1 MKVMRIR
8 HAKLIVAVVVIANLI
23 LFYYSWKSTIWKSL
37 TSTLMPGDAAER
49 AASADNELGGMGAGA
64 AGRGGGKSPRDK
76 LKNANKHIRKS
87 ITVVFRSFYNFENDL
102 KASIDNLLDIVPNL
116 SVLVLLEGTP
126 YPPVTYERNI
136 TATSGEENTVRF
148 INLGFDVQKTPEQLN
163 ALAAIHTK
171 YVLFLP
177 DSVRLTS
184 KNLLQKILREINSAM
199 PLGAGIAARAP
210 LKAGEFKHQQE
221 ARALLPPVGPE
232 ETVRRLVIVPFAGN
246 MKSFSSCTQINLD
259 LPNWTIQ
266 YVAVNSSDKCDLY
279 LQKHAILVDV
289 GVLKVLP
296 DPFVSP
302 FPEMFYIQAKLAGIS
317 KTVFPQTF
325 QDGRRLFASYH
336 TKQRRTEI
344 RRRQF
349 KELYKK
355 LQIKRIIRRSHKVI
369 TKSDTK
375 ESGGGGGS
383 HHNLVL
389 DTQFSSSNFSLPLV
403 TEIDLIGCERTTKS
417 CVGTVYNNR
426 PFYIYLDK
434 HTPPC
439 CLDKLKTTFNHVLE
453 EFENVGIRY
462 WLDNQA
468 LRTAIETNHL
478 HPDAYEIDISFNVND
493 LERSNAMK
501 KSQNKPYVDNEGF
514 YWIKATDGHYFKV
527 QFSKINQIGVN
538 LLPFEINGNEV
549 RPSGFFGWKAKEFS
563 ADYLHPMSTVLFLGK
578 SVMCPN
584 NVREFLDFKNV

>member
-8 HAKLIVAVVVIANLI
+8 HAKLIVGLVVIANLI

-37 TSTLMPGDAAER
+37 TSTLMPNDGGDR
-49 AASADNELGGMGAGA
+49 TASADNELTGGATS
-64 AGRGGGKSPRDK
+64 GRGGVGGKSPRDK

-116 SVLVLLEGTP
+116 SILVLLEGAP
-126 YPPVTYERNI
+126 YPPVSYERNI

-148 INLGFDVQKTPEQLN
+148 LNLGFDVQKTPEQLN

-184 KNLLQKILREINSAM
+184 KNLLQKILREINSAV
-199 PLGAGIAARAP
+199 PLGAGIAARVP
-210 LKAGEFKHQQE
+210 LKAADVKHMQE

-232 ETVRRLVIVPFAGN
+232 ETVKRLIIVPFAGN

-266 YVAVNSSDKCDLY
+266 YVAANSSDKCDLY
-279 LQKHAILVDV
+279 IQKHAILVDV
-289 GVLKVLP
+289 GVLKELP
-296 DPFVSP
+296 DPFASP

-317 KTVFPQTF
+317 
-325 QDGRRLFASYH
+325 
-336 TKQRRTEI
+336 QRRTEI

-349 KELYKK
+349 RELYKK

-375 ESGGGGGS
+375 DGTGGSSS

-439 CLDKLKTTFNHVLE
+439 CLDKLKSTFNHVLE

-468 LRTAIETNHL
+468 LRTAIETNRL

-578 SVMCPN
+578 NVMCPN

>member
-8 HAKLIVAVVVIANLI
+8 HAKLIVTLVVIANLI

-37 TSTLMPGDAAER
+37 ASTLMLPSDAAER
-49 AASADNELGGMGAGA
+49 AAAANNELMGAGSA
-64 AGRGGGKSPRDK
+64 ASGRAGKSPRDK

-87 ITVVFRSFYNFENDL
+87 ITIVFRSFYNFENDL

-116 SVLVLLEGTP
+116 SVLVLLEGAP
-126 YPPVTYERNI
+126 YPPVSYERNI
-136 TATSGEENTVRF
+136 TASGEENTVRF

-210 LKAGEFKHQQE
+210 LRAGEAKHQQE
-221 ARALLPPVGPE
+221 ARALVPPVGPE
-232 ETVRRLVIVPFAGN
+232 ETVKRIVIVPFAGN

-289 GVLKVLP
+289 GVLKELP
-296 DPFVSP
+296 DPFASP
-302 FPEMFYIQAKLAGIS
+302 FPEMFYIQAKLAGIT
-317 KTVFPQTF
+317 KTVFPQSF

-349 KELYKK
+349 KDLYKK

-369 TKSDTK
+369 SKTDQK
-375 ESGGGGGS
+375 EGGGGGP
-383 HHNLVL
+383 HHSLVL

-417 CVGTVYNNR
+417 CVGAVYNNQ
-426 PFYIYLDK
+426 PFYIYLNK

-468 LRTAIETNHL
+468 LKTAIETNRL

-578 SVMCPN
+578 NVMCPN
-584 NVREFLDFKNV
+584 NVREFLDFKNVK

>member
-1 MKVMRIR
+1 MRIR

-23 LFYYSWKSTIWKSL
+23 LFYYSWKSTIWKTL
-37 TSTLMPGDAAER
+37 TSTLMPSDAAER
-49 AASADNELGGMGAGA
+49 AASADNELGGGVGVGA
-64 AGRGGGKSPRDK
+64 AGRGVGKSSRDK
-76 LKNANKHIRKS
+76 LKSANKHIRKS

-126 YPPVTYERNI
+126 YPPVSYERNI

-210 LKAGEFKHQQE
+210 LKAGEAKHQQE

-289 GVLKVLP
+289 GVLKELP

-369 TKSDTK
+369 SKTDAK
-375 ESGGGGGS
+375 ESGGGGS

-417 CVGTVYNNR
+417 CVGSVYNNR
-426 PFYIYLDK
+426 PFYIYLEK

-468 LRTAIETNHL
+468 LRTAIDTNHL